1 MKKEYIIGLL
11 TGCLLTAS
19 ALMFIGATDDDSN
32 VGKYQLAMGGSPS
45 GVVIRMIDTSNGQQY
60 NFSILTKKWK
70 KFGNPIKD

>member
-32 VGKYQLAMGGSPS
+32 VGKYQLAMGGS
-45 GVVIRMIDTSNGQQY
+45 VIRMIDTSNGQQY
-60 NFSILTKKWK
+60 NFSILAST
-70 KFGNPIKD
+70 